1 MSIQLI
7 ADGRNSRDERVILWR
22 TGEYTYELDIGSGIY
37 KTNQK
42 LYEMEYDDA
51 MHVFH
56 IVLMMTYSDSPDD
69 YELPRISED
78 HGMKYQV
85 MTEVSSFDDG
95 RGLLHVTNSLAEAK
109 RECREWAE
117 WDDIYVWVEK
127 DHKCVYSIDGYL
139 EAAK

>member
-1 MSIQLI
+1 MSIQFI
-7 ADGRNSRDERVILWR
+7 ADGRNGRDERVILWR

-42 LYEMEYDDA
+42 FYEIEYDDA
-51 MHVFH
+51 KYFFH
-56 IVLMMTYSDSPDD
+56 IALMTYRNSPDED
-69 YELPRISED
+69 ELPRICED

-85 MTEVSSFDDG
+85 MTEVSSFNDG
-95 RGLLHVTNSLAEAK
+95 RPLLHVTNSLAEAK

-117 WDDIYVWVEK
+117 YDDIYVWVEK